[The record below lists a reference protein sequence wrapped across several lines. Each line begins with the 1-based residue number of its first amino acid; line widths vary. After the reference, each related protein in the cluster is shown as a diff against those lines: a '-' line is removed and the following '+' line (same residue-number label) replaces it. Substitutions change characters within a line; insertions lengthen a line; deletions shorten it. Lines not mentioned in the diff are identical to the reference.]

1 VFRIKI
7 CGITRPEDGR
17 LAAEAGADAI
27 GLNFYARSKRYVS
40 PKAAREIAAE
50 LPAEVARVGVFV
62 NATAAEILDIADTVP
77 LDWVQLHGD
86 EPPGF
91 LPQLAGRRIIRALRC
106 GSEGLTP
113 LAEYLEYCE
122 SLEAPPAAVLVDALT
137 TDGEYGGT
145 GQQAPWDLLAGSRT
159 WLLGKPLILA
169 GGLVP
174 ENVAQAIA
182 HVWPLAVDTAS
193 GVESSPGVKD
203 AVRMR
208 KFVAAARRA
217 FEQA

>member
-1 VFRIKI
+1 MFQIKI
-7 CGITRPEDGR
+7 CGITRPEDAR
-17 LAAEAGADAI
+17 QAAAAGADAI
-27 GLNFYARSKRYVS
+27 GLNFYPRSKRYVS
-40 PKAAREIAAE
+40 PELAREIAAE

-62 NATAAEILDIADTVP
+62 NATAEEIFDVADAVP
-77 LDWVQLHGD
+77 LDWIQLHGD

-91 LPQLAGRRIIRALRC
+91 LPQLAGRRVIRALRC
-106 GSEGLTP
+106 GSEGITP

-137 TDGEYGGT
+137 SDGEYGGT
-145 GQQAPWDLLAGSRT
+145 GVQAPWDLLAGSRT

-174 ENVAQAIA
+174 ENVAEAIV
-182 HVWPLAVDTAS
+182 HVRPLAVDTAS
-193 GVESSPGVKD
+193 GVESSPGIKD
-203 AVRMR
+203 AARMR
-208 KFVAAARRA
+208 EFVATARKA